1 VLAALLA
8 SPTMPGAIQTAARAQ
23 AQAPAPPQPGGMVA
37 LNPQPEPPG
46 NWRRETAQELL
57 RYVEQVGQEGLDP
70 SDYGPDRLRAAI
82 AGSDDAALSQVATPI
97 FLRLVADLSGGSVR
111 GRSRVDWHM
120 TDPTLDAAGQ
130 QRLLAQVQR
139 AGGVA
144 EALNGLLPIHP
155 QYAGLKRA
163 LAATPE
169 SETARRD
176 LIRTNMER
184 WRWMPRSLGARHV
197 LVNVPAF
204 TAALVED
211 GRVLARHRA
220 VVGKRTTPT
229 PQLNAQITAVTLN
242 PWWNVPQSIIA
253 ENGGHFGAGY
263 EVRRTAGGISVR
275 QPPGPRNAL
284 GRVKIEMPNEHAI
297 YLHDTP
303 SQALFGRPVRAFSHG
318 CIRTQN
324 VRDFAAMLLAPT
336 GEWSRAAIDRAVG
349 TGRNQT
355 TRLAAPIPVY
365 IAYFTAVTT
374 GDGNIVSYGDIYGR
388 DAPVRQA
395 LNRAG
400 APAAQSASASARERA
415 ASAGVFQLTLIDR
428 QEFRAWPAT
437 YPIGT
442 PRRPRAP
449 IPASPAR
456 SRSTSRSSAGAS
468 SAPRRRGCSR
478 TAASRSPWSRRA
490 RSARR

>member
-1 VLAALLA
+1 MTRSLRLSVLAALLA

-23 AQAPAPPQPGGMVA
+23 AQTQPQPGAAQA

-46 NWRRETAQELL
+46 NWRRDTAQELL

-70 SDYGPDRLRAAI
+70 SDYGAERLRAAL

-97 FLRLVADLSGGSVR
+97 FLRLVSDLSGGSVR

-130 QRLLAQVQR
+130 QRLLAQVIR
-139 AGGVA
+139 GGGVGA
-144 EALNGLLPIHP
+144 ALDSLLPTHP

-163 LAATPE
+163 LAATAE
-169 SETARRD
+169 SDTARRD

-184 WRWMPRSLGARHV
+184 WRWMPRNLGARHV

-324 VRDFAAMLLAPT
+324 VRDFAALLLAPT
-336 GEWSRAAIDRAVG
+336 GEWDRAQIDRG
-349 TGRNQT
+349 IDTGRNQSVP
-355 TRLAAPIPVY
+355 LAAPIPVY
-365 IAYFTAVTT
+365 IAYFTAAATSDGEVVT
-374 GDGNIVSYGDIYGR
+374 YGDVYGR
-388 DAPVRQA
+388 DGPVRQA
-395 LNRAG
+395 LNAG
-400 APAAQSASASARERA
+400 
-415 ASAGVFQLTLIDR
+415 
-428 QEFRAWPAT
+428 
-437 YPIGT
+437 
-442 PRRPRAP
+442 PRAVQQ
-449 IPASPAR
+449 ASN
-456 SRSTSRSSAGAS
+456 
-468 SAPRRRGCSR
+468 
-478 TAASRSPWSRRA
+478 
-490 RSARR
+490 

>member
-1 VLAALLA
+1 MTRTLRLSALAILLA
-8 SPTMPGAIQTAARAQ
+8 TPTMPGAIQTAARAQ
-23 AQAPAPPQPGGMVA
+23 AQTPAQPQPGAIQG

-46 NWRRETAQELL
+46 NWRRDTAQELL
-57 RYVEQVGQEGLDP
+57 LYVERVGQEGLDP
-70 SDYGPDRLRAAI
+70 ADYGPDRLRAAI
-82 AGSDDAALSQVATPI
+82 AGNNEGALSQVATPI
-97 FLRLVADLSGGSVR
+97 FLRLVSDLSGGSVR

-120 TDPTLDAAGQ
+120 TDPTLDAAAQ
-130 QRLLAQVQR
+130 QRLLAQVIR
-139 AGGVA
+139 GGGVGA
-144 EALNGLLPIHP
+144 ALDSLLPTHP
-155 QYAGLKRA
+155 QYAGLRRA

-176 LIRTNMER
+176 VIRTNMER
-184 WRWMPRSLGARHV
+184 WRWMPRTLGARHV

-263 EVRRTAGGISVR
+263 DVRRTAGGISVR

-324 VRDFAAMLLAPT
+324 VRDFAALLLAPT
-336 GEWSRAAIDRAVG
+336 GQWDRAQIDRG
-349 TGRNQT
+349 IDTGRNQQVA
-355 TRLAAPIPVY
+355 LAAPIPVF
-365 IAYFTAVTT
+365 IAYFTAAATSDGDVVTYN
-374 GDGNIVSYGDIYGR
+374 DVYGR
-388 DAPVRQA
+388 DGPVRQA
-395 LNRAG
+395 LNAG
-400 APAAQSASASARERA
+400 
-415 ASAGVFQLTLIDR
+415 
-428 QEFRAWPAT
+428 
-437 YPIGT
+437 
-442 PRRPRAP
+442 PRARVQQ
-449 IPASPAR
+449 ASN
-456 SRSTSRSSAGAS
+456 
-468 SAPRRRGCSR
+468 
-478 TAASRSPWSRRA
+478 
-490 RSARR
+490 